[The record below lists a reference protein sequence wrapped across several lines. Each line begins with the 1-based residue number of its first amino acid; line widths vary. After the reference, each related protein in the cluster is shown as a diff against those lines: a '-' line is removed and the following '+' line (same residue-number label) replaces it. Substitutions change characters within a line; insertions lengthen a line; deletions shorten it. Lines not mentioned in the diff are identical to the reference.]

1 MQQYSIKFKIES
13 EVVKFREVTVVKL
26 LLENGGG
33 RGGSCPESFESFYL
47 EYGSVSHSGSWF
59 NDI

>member
-1 MQQYSIKFKIES
+1 MQQYSIKFKTES

-47 EYGSVSHSGSWF
+47 EYGSVSHSGS
-59 NDI
+59 

>member
-13 EVVKFREVTVVKL
+13 PNFEKFREVTAVKL

-47 EYGSVSHSGSWF
+47 EYGSEIHSGS
-59 NDI
+59 